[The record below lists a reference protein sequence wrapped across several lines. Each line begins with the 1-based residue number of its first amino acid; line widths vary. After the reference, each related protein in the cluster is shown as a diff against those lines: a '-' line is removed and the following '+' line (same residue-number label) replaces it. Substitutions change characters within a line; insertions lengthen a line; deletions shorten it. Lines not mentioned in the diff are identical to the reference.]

1 MEMNNVFSKNVD
13 SSADKNVSRRKG
25 IFISIVR
32 VLFARKESHCSGVS
46 LVSFKERRHAI
57 EPDAISMD
65 TLLIK
70 QLTNYRA
77 AWGRG

>member
-1 MEMNNVFSKNVD
+1 MEMNNVFSKNLG
-13 SSADKNVSRRKG
+13 SSTDKSVSRRKG

-46 LVSFKERRHAI
+46 LVNFKERRHGT
-57 EPDAISMD
+57 EPDAISID